1 MSVYLDNAA
10 TSFPKPKAVIEAAG
24 RVLEGVGASPGRGSH
39 KHALEATAVVSDCR
53 QKAAAILG
61 VKDPDRVIF
70 TKNATES
77 INIGLK
83 GWLRQGDRVL
93 YSAMEHNS
101 VARPLM
107 KLASQGVNA
116 EMIPCSPTGRL
127 DLDALTRLLRAKAR
141 LVAMV
146 HVSNVNGALMPLEE
160 VADACSRAKVP
171 LFLDAAQS
179 AGLHPIQAEEMGI
192 GMLACSG
199 HKALLGPAG
208 VGILYVRADLEVQSL
223 IEGGTGSRSEE
234 LEQPEFCP
242 DRFESGTPNLPGLA
256 GLSEGIGYIMKTG
269 IDHIRNHEIGL
280 AHLLENEL
288 WQIPGV
294 RVLEPQT
301 RGSGAVSFV
310 VEGMNPADTGA
321 IMDQAFDIAV
331 RTGLHCAPLAH
342 RTLGTFPDGT
352 VRVSPGFS
360 TNIDNIEY
368 FLNGLRWIVAR
379 RG

>member
-24 RVLEGVGASPGRGSH
+24 KVLEGVGAAPGRGSH
-39 KHALEATAVVSDCR
+39 RHAAEAMAIVSDCR

-61 VKDPDRVIF
+61 VKDPDRVVF

-77 INIGLK
+77 INVVLK
-83 GWLRQGDRVL
+83 GWLRPGDRVL

-101 VARPLM
+101 VVRPL
-107 KLASQGVNA
+107 KRLASLGVNI
-116 EMIPCSPTGRL
+116 EMVPCSPSGAL
-127 DLDALTRLLRAKAR
+127 DLGTLSQMLRAETRLVVL
-141 LVAMV
+141 V

-160 VADACSRAKVP
+160 AAQLCSRAGVP
-171 LFLDAAQS
+171 LLLDAAQS
-179 AGLHPIQAEEMGI
+179 AGLQPIQAEELGI

-208 VGILYVRADLEVQSL
+208 IGILYVRPGLDVLPL
-223 IEGGTGSRSEE
+223 IEGGTGSRSED

-242 DRFESGTPNLPGLA
+242 DRYESGTPNLPGLA
-256 GLSEGIGYIMKTG
+256 GLREGIGYILETG
-269 IDHIRNHEIGL
+269 MNRIRNHEIGL
-280 AHLLENEL
+280 AHHIEAEL

-294 RVLEPQT
+294 RVFEPET
-301 RGSGAVSFV
+301 RGSGTVSFV
-310 VEGMNPADTGA
+310 VEGMNPADTGS
-321 IMDQAFDIAV
+321 ILDQAFDIAV

-342 RTLGTFPDGT
+342 RTLGAFPEGT

-360 TNIDNIEY
+360 TNIENIEY
-368 FLNGLRWIVAR
+368 FINGLRWIVTR

>member
-39 KHALEATAVVSDCR
+39 KHAMEAMAVVSDCR

-61 VKDPDRVIF
+61 VKNPDRVVF

-77 INIGLK
+77 INIVLK

-116 EMIPCSPTGRL
+116 EMIPCGPKGGL

-141 LVAMV
+141 LVVMV

-160 VADACSRAKVP
+160 VADACFRAKVP

-208 VGILYVRADLEVQSL
+208 VGILYVRADLEVESL

-256 GLSEGIGYIMKTG
+256 GLGEGIGYIMETG

-280 AHLLENEL
+280 AHFLENEL

-294 RVLEPQT
+294 RVLETET

-310 VEGMNPADTGA
+310 VEGMNPADTGT
-321 IMDQAFDIAV
+321 ILDQAFDVAV

-342 RTLGTFPDGT
+342 RTLGSFPDGT

-368 FLNGLRWIVAR
+368 FLNGLRWIVTR